1 LLLYGSMASLKNKS
15 LQGVLFDWD
24 GTLIDSYSADS
35 SAYLAMFREMGI
47 PWGLKELA
55 QHYSPNWY
63 RVYLAAKLPR
73 ARWDDADRAWRAQ
86 YAKHSP
92 QLISGARQVL
102 ERLGRAH
109 HLGLVTSGDRD
120 RVVRQL
126 REFRLTRMFGAR
138 VCSGDTAEKK
148 PHPAPLRLALRQ
160 LSLAPAACVYIG
172 DSPEDVEM
180 ANRAGV
186 RAIAVLGPFPTEKRL
201 RAARPDFLLASIREL
216 PEALKRLRG

>member
-1 LLLYGSMASLKNKS
+1 MASVKNKN

-24 GTLIDSYSADS
+24 GTLINSYAADS

-47 PWGLKELA
+47 PWGLEELA

-63 RVYLAAKLPR
+63 RVYRAAKLPR

-92 QLISGARQVL
+92 KLIAGARQVL
-102 ERLGRAH
+102 ARLGRAH

-120 RVVRQL
+120 RVTQQL
-126 REFRLTRMFGAR
+126 REFRLTRLFGAR
-138 VCSGDTAEKK
+138 VCSGDTPEKK
-148 PHPAPLRLALRQ
+148 PHPAPLRLALQ
-160 LSLAPAACVYIG
+160 KLCLKPSACVYVG
-172 DSPEDVEM
+172 DSPEDLEM
-180 ANRAGV
+180 AKRAGV

-201 RAARPDFLLASIREL
+201 RAARPDFLLESIREL
-216 PEALKRLRG
+216 PELLKRLHG

>member
-63 RVYLAAKLPR
+63 RVYRAAKLPR